1 MASKDNENPM
11 KKYVVLES
19 ILNSINSRA
28 IALQNHEI
36 KRNNVILSVVSTK
49 KVWVYDTHLF
59 KKLLHCISGVFILFH
74 MVEFIESSNLVY

>member
-59 KKLLHCISGVFILFH
+59 KKLLHCLSGVFILFY